1 MIRKFF
7 LVDDDKDDTEL
18 FGDALNEIDSSIE
31 FNFAFNCK
39 EQTRALLGSQFKPQI
54 IFLDIN
60 MPGMSGWECLE
71 ALKNDERTK
80 DIPVIMYSTSSPM
93 VEGKKAIKFG
103 AVGFYEKPASFVWL
117 KEFLQFISSTTES
130 DLMSTL
136 KKLKESNSHR
146 LYVE

>member
-18 FGDALNEIDSSIE
+18 FADALNEIDSSIE
-31 FNFAFNCK
+31 FNYAFNCK
-39 EQTRALLGSQFKPQI
+39 EQTRALLGTQFKPQI

-71 ALKNDERTK
+71 ALKEDERTK
-80 DIPVIMYSTSSPM
+80 DIPVIMYSTSSPI

-103 AVGFYEKPASFVWL
+103 AVGFYEKPASFAWL
-117 KEFLQFISSTTES
+117 KEFLQFIFATTEN
-130 DLMSTL
+130 DLKSTL
-136 KKLKESNSHR
+136 KKLEETKSHR